1 MAGESNGAIAL
12 ESTEHIPIAQLNP
25 ELAAPA
31 TRAIKAVVT
40 LTWPYSSA
48 TGSVA
53 FLLSEPDF
61 RLRRKRGQ
69 VRVRF
74 SGSSAKAVAASG
86 IASGD
91 EVIVCLDGV
100 EWISDDVTVVT
111 PGRGIEFE
119 LRFSERLLLQFRQE
133 DSEEI
138 KTIDLDHPPPE
149 EAVVAPARIPTPEP
163 EQPLLPTNTPSINRT
178 IIGTKIGDEWSS
190 PAFIKRA
197 RTSYG
202 SLFESEYDIFAEED
216 GSIAGKG
223 RKRTRLSS
231 TWRYASRSPTPE
243 PEEPEVES
251 MDTSPEPA
259 PKPAPTMTD
268 EGCQTI
274 DFGNY
279 DATEDVAQA
288 LADLSRQATNV
299 GGSAYPI
306 LNGSASFGQPQLLYR
321 STSQVTAVELP
332 TIRTKALGQEVEAP
346 EVELEIPKSP
356 RLQPVPSDS
365 LSLVSPL
372 LSTKHNTF
380 SQSNGDVL
388 AEKEQP
394 VFGYG
399 SSNVRNGSLAAEHA
413 EHQQLFSDEPS
424 VAHANGNA
432 SADPEEEDI
441 YNASPAGRREQQPD
455 LEYPG
460 FQVPEIASDAMEIP
474 IFDAQF
480 ASENQYGH
488 WQSAG
493 AYLSNA
499 ASPRNEIF
507 MEGTHGDRFYN
518 EEGPH
523 GDEEPLG
530 ASEEM
535 PRSEYPEL
543 GDGLLSQAPSAW
555 APRSTVYP
563 ELPSSSD
570 HALAYTEQAP
580 RSSAMSRSQSVQ
592 SAVVDLT
599 ESDDESGPGAPLQHS
614 EDEFS
619 ESLEGESEEEGI
631 DRQQAVLSKSIDHSD
646 DGVFEEEEFDCV
658 EASDR
663 QNDQYE
669 DADSEADGEG
679 EYEDEGVYAKIPSA
693 FGSDDED
700 NEQMEEFDQDEEG
713 NYDEEVESYDEEESE
728 EDALP
733 QPRVRPQPEV
743 IDLLSSDEEDET
755 PSKAPVQ
762 MAKSQGSSPNRHMDN
777 SQIPEDNSDENES
790 ENEESLPYAKRSE
803 IETSIPGQEAEYSSS
818 GEDEN
823 EDAVYEDE
831 LAPDTVS
838 LHGESD
844 SESEGSEDSEDL
856 DRESDAQAHKAKDG
870 GASYEQPVTP
880 FPRGSSAGA
889 NDGIQNLNSEN
900 SEMDA
905 EAAGEEINPDDS
917 EQLQLRRESEFSG
930 MEFESPARPVA
941 TDHPPPQSPPE
952 RPSLFSQV
960 FGLDGAHDEPR
971 FGASYRSMSRDEGTL
986 PSSILLKKAFSEGPI
1001 EQISKQ
1007 DNQQL
1012 PTPEDTQISR
1022 KTVSLENSFSSTH
1035 GIQQSAGNI
1044 PDEMDVDKP
1053 EESRGIQPSE
1063 IEAEATFSVA
1073 KSSPVAEVQTSKTV
1087 NVTVEVSG
1095 ETETANIGNFEVEKH
1110 AEQISQVTEVTETSV
1125 ISQQEEAYEPEGSLE
1140 PVNEDEKLDESER
1153 DEETLVLTESTSKV
1167 TVTNRDRLLSYDG
1180 ARDPPSRPQSR
1191 HGDAATEESEV
1202 QMESPRRSTRSMR
1215 PTLKAAVNAKEN
1227 ARPVTPVK
1235 AVTANTKETP
1245 HPPSSQKPASIS
1257 TNSKENTKPVTPA
1270 KSRGLAPSTSSDNE
1284 QSPLVVIDNRAA
1296 PKGHDA
1302 SIEIALD
1309 TSDASSP
1316 VQHNLRK
1323 PPVADLKLRL
1333 TRALRTDFSEFTG
1346 LKVLRFHLTKKL
1358 DFVAVATTTPPEP
1371 QRAKNGPRQYQI
1383 TFNVTDPSIAPSAVT
1398 EVQVFRPYKDA
1409 LPIVKAGD
1417 GILLRNFLVMSVQ
1430 SRAGGPAFAL
1440 RSTQEDASSWAVF
1453 KDDDVVEIRGPPVE
1467 YGDAEKN
1474 HVTQLR
1480 TWYASLDNV
1489 AMAKIARANGD
1500 KDTAGSAAGK
1510 KHSKAL

>member
-1 MAGESNGAIAL
+1 MAGETNGAIAL

-61 RLRRKRGQ
+61 RLRRTRGQ
-69 VRVRF
+69 VRARF

-91 EVIVCLDGV
+91 EVILCLVGV
-100 EWISDDVTVVT
+100 EWISNDSTVVT

-149 EAVVAPARIPTPEP
+149 EPVAAPARIPTPEP
-163 EQPLLPTNTPSINRT
+163 EQPLLQTNTPAVSRP

-259 PKPAPTMTD
+259 LKPAPTMTD

-274 DFGNY
+274 DFGNN

-299 GGSAYPI
+299 GGAAYPI
-306 LNGSASFGQPQLLYR
+306 PNGSASFGQPQLLHT
-321 STSQVTAVELP
+321 SPTSQAVAVELP
-332 TIRTKALGQEVEAP
+332 IIRTDALGQEIQVP

-372 LSTKHNTF
+372 MPIKRNIF

-388 AEKEQP
+388 AKKEQS
-394 VFGYG
+394 VFGHE
-399 SSNVRNGSLAAEHA
+399 SANARNGSLAAEHV
-413 EHQQLFSDEPS
+413 EHHQQLGDEPS
-424 VAHANGNA
+424 ATHANGDA
-432 SADPEEEDI
+432 SVDPEEEDI
-441 YNASPAGRREQQPD
+441 YTASPAGRREQQPD

-460 FQVPEIASDAMEIP
+460 FQVPEIANDAMEVP
-474 IFDAQF
+474 VFEGQF
-480 ASENQYGH
+480 ASEDQYGH

-518 EEGPH
+518 DEGLD
-523 GDEEPLG
+523 GNEEPLG
-530 ASEEM
+530 TRVEM
-535 PRSEYPEL
+535 PHSEYPEL
-543 GDGLLSQAPSAW
+543 GDGLLGQAPSAW
-555 APRSTVYP
+555 GPRSVPYP
-563 ELPSSSD
+563 ELPGSSD
-570 HALAYTEQAP
+570 HAVPDNQQHP

-599 ESDDESGPGAPLQHS
+599 ESDDEDNPDAPLQHS
-614 EDEFS
+614 GDEYD
-619 ESLEGESEEEGI
+619 ESVESESEEVGI
-631 DRQQAVLSKSIDHSD
+631 HRQEAGLGQADDHSD
-646 DGVFEEEEFDCV
+646 DGDFEEEEFDGV
-658 EASDR
+658 EIATR
-663 QNDQYE
+663 RNHQYE

-679 EYEDEGVYAKIPSA
+679 EFEDEEVSAKMPSA
-693 FGSDDED
+693 FGSDEED

-713 NYDEEVESYDEEESE
+713 DYDEEVGSYDEEESE

-733 QPRVRPQPEV
+733 RPRVRPQPEV

-755 PSKAPVQ
+755 PSKAPEQ
-762 MAKSQGSSPNRHMDN
+762 MANSQRSSPNRHIDN
-777 SQIPEDNSDENES
+777 SRMQEVKSDERES
-790 ENEESLPYAKRSE
+790 EDEEPLPYPERSE
-803 IETSIPGQEAEYSSS
+803 IETSIPGQESEYSSS
-818 GEDEN
+818 GDDEN

-844 SESEGSEDSEDL
+844 SESEGSEDL
-856 DRESDAQAHKAKDG
+856 DRESDAQAHEAEDE
-870 GASYEQPVTP
+870 GATYEQPVAAP
-880 FPRGSSAGA
+880 PQGGSASTNA
-889 NDGIQNLNSEN
+889 GIQNLNSET
-900 SEMDA
+900 DA
-905 EAAGEEINPDDS
+905 EDAEEESNPDDS
-917 EQLQLRRESEFSG
+917 EQLQLPQDSEFGG
-930 MEFESPARPVA
+930 MEVESPARPVA
-941 TDHPPPQSPPE
+941 GDHPLPQSPPE

-971 FGASYRSMSRDEGTL
+971 FGASYRSMSREEGTL
-986 PSSILLKKAFSEGPI
+986 PSSILLQKVFSEGPI
-1001 EQISKQ
+1001 EQVSKQ

-1035 GIQQSAGNI
+1035 GIQQPAHNL
-1044 PDEMDVDKP
+1044 PDQMDVDKLG
-1053 EESRGIQPSE
+1053 ESRGIQPNE
-1063 IEAEATFSVA
+1063 IEAETALTVA
-1073 KSSPVAEVQTSKTV
+1073 KSSPVANVQTSSENIT
-1087 NVTVEVSG
+1087 VTVEVS
-1095 ETETANIGNFEVEKH
+1095 ETETTKIGNFEVEKH
-1110 AEQISQVTEVTETSV
+1110 TEQISQITGVTEASV
-1125 ISQQEEAYEPEGSLE
+1125 ISNPEETYDPKGSLE
-1140 PVNEDEKLDESER
+1140 PMNEDEKLDDSER
-1153 DEETLVLTESTSKV
+1153 DEETTVLTESTSKA
-1167 TVTNRDRLLSYDG
+1167 TVEKHQPVANRGQIEAYDG
-1180 ARDPPSRPQSR
+1180 AGDSLSRPQSR
-1191 HGDAATEESEV
+1191 HGDTESEV
-1202 QMESPRRSTRSMR
+1202 QVESPRRSTRSTR
-1215 PTLKAAVNAKEN
+1215 PTLKAAVNAEEN

-1235 AVTANTKETP
+1235 AATANTKETL
-1245 HPPSSQKPASIS
+1245 HPSSSVKSAGIS
-1257 TNSKENTKPVTPA
+1257 TNTKENTKPVTPA
-1270 KSRGLAPSTSSDNE
+1270 KSRGLAPLTSSDNG
-1284 QSPLVVIDNRAA
+1284 QSPLVVIDNRAT

-1302 SIEIALD
+1302 SIEFALEA
-1309 TSDASSP
+1309 SDASSP
-1316 VQHNLRK
+1316 LQHNLRK

-1333 TRALRTDFSEFTG
+1333 TRALRTEFSEFTG
-1346 LKVLRFHLTKKL
+1346 LKVLRFHLTQKL
-1358 DFVAVATTTPPEP
+1358 DFLAVATTTPPEP

-1383 TFNVTDPSIAPSAVT
+1383 TFNITDPSIAPSSVT

-1453 KDDDVVEIRGPPVE
+1453 KDDDEVEIRGPPVE

-1474 HVTQLR
+1474 HVMQLR
-1480 TWYASLDNV
+1480 TWYASLDSV
-1489 AMAKIARANGD
+1489 AMAKVARANGG

-1510 KHSKAL
+1510 KHSKAS